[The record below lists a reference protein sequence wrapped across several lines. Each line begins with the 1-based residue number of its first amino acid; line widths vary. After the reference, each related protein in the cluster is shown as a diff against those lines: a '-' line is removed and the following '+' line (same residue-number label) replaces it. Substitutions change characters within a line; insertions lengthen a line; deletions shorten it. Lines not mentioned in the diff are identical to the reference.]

1 MTEPHIRKART
12 AIALAA
18 TSGDDAA
25 TTLPPG
31 EWFVE
36 QHAAHVQVFSDP
48 QGIQHV
54 ADLAVVDFLDGLAR
68 RDIVF
73 VSWG

>member
-1 MTEPHIRKART
+1 MSQIPLRKART
-12 AIALAA
+12 DVTVAA
-18 TSGDDAA
+18 VFEDTPVM
-25 TTLPPG
+25 LPAG

-36 QHAAHVQVFSDP
+36 QRTDVVKVFRDP
-48 QGIQHV
+48 HGSIPV